1 MSSRCKGCNSI
12 LTEEELKQ
20 IDPMSETYT
29 VLCYYCLDRSESIDE
44 KGTMSEMCEYWER
57 QESR

>member
-20 IDPMSETYT
+20 IDPTTNTYT
-29 VLCYYCLDRSESIDE
+29 ALCMYCLERCDTSYEER
-44 KGTMSEMCEYWER
+44 TMPEMCELWER
-57 QESR
+57 QEP